1 MWDNMLYLD
10 SNKIR
15 KVFWWFYML
24 KLGKI
29 NREKKCKI
37 IQKSTSTIQKSTSN
51 TKVYLLT
58 GGGLQ
63 LTDTLNS
70 GAIIINIE
78 DYNSKSMGIL

>member
-1 MWDNMLYLD
+1 
-10 SNKIR
+10 
-15 KVFWWFYML
+15 ML

-29 NREKKCKI
+29 NREKMCKI
-37 IQKSTSTIQKSTSN
+37 IQKSTSNLKAH
-51 TKVYLLT
+51 LLN

-63 LTDTLNS
+63 STDTLNS